1 MFVHWGNFTKQ
12 SSVNHALGFADGALR
27 HFGFNEI
34 DRSGH
39 QVMGQDSKNTIV
51 IVSWGPD
58 PQGTAYTV
66 TGVADVSTDAE
77 LARNNVRSDIVSV
90 VLFDNG

>member
-1 MFVHWGNFTKQ
+1 MFVHWGNFTKE
-12 SSVNHALGFADGALR
+12 SSVNQALGFADDGLR
-27 HFGFNEI
+27 HFGFKEI

-39 QVMGQDSKNTIV
+39 QVMGQDPKGTIV

-58 PQGTAYTV
+58 PRGTAFTV

-77 LARNNVRSDIVSV
+77 LARNNVRSEIVSV